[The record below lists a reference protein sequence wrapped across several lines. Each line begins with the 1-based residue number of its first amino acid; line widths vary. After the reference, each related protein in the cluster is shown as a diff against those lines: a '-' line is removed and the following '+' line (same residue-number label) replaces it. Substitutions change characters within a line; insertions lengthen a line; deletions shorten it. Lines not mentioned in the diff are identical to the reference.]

1 MSKGNGLNFGVWM
14 SGVDNR
20 IKAIEEYLGKFSE
33 YQRQK
38 THGLGEDT
46 RESDILRRGLQ
57 VFERELTDIKA
68 RSAEVL
74 REHRDL
80 RTIISNIDGTN
91 RHFEAGIRQVEARI
105 KELAYQTGVMSEVT
119 NGVSIRPE
127 RAVPA
132 IRMNRDTGAAEINP
146 IKVHTKTFSL
156 AATPRG
162 KITVPAN
169 GTAQVSFIIPPEQN
183 LEGDMEIYFL
193 ELASCTSTSCRVRL
207 GHTGLGGVYLM
218 NQPVHMLSVFGN
230 MNAGTQP
237 FQMYETIFLEPGL
250 ELTVEFFDFSGAP
263 NEIEVIAHGRKFIG
277 YTISGMDRRDL
288 INVFARNTWPF
299 WLTTDQPII
308 LTAGLEPDGTGVPT
322 PFQMTIP
329 RQYHA
334 ELAKSMRFGN
344 IGGVAAPVDYH
355 IMMTEGASGNL
366 ILDTVPINTVAGN
379 GNFPFPFPEPYL
391 ALRGTEL
398 MGNMYNDSGLAN
410 LATDF
415 VLHGRALPLSFPGQ
429 RNLEPLLDGR
439 NVELPPASNKDL
451 AIMRQIS
458 M

>member
-1 MSKGNGLNFGVWM
+1 MSKNGFNFGVWAA
-14 SGVDNR
+14 GVDNR
-20 IKAIEEYLGKFSE
+20 IKAIEEYLTKFSE
-33 YQRQK
+33 HQRQK
-38 THGLGEDT
+38 SHGLGEDT
-46 RESDILRRGLQ
+46 RESDVLRRGLQ
-57 VFERELTDIKA
+57 VFERDLTEIKA
-68 RSAEVL
+68 RNSEVL
-74 REHRDL
+74 AEHQDL
-80 RTIISNIDGTN
+80 RTIISGLEGTS
-91 RHFEAGIRQVEARI
+91 RILEKGVKVVESRL
-105 KELAYQTGVMSEVT
+105 KELAYHVGVFDEVA

-162 KITVPAN
+162 KVRVPAN
-169 GTAQVSFIIPPEQN
+169 GTAQVSFVIPPEQN

-193 ELASCTSTSCRVRL
+193 ELASATSTSCRVRL
-207 GHTGLGGVYLM
+207 SHTGLGGVYLM

-237 FQMYETIFLEPGL
+237 FQMYESIFLEPNL
-250 ELTVEFFDFSGAP
+250 ELIVEFFDFSGAD
-263 NEIEVIAHGRKFIG
+263 NYIEVVAHGRKFIG
-277 YTISGMDRRDL
+277 YTVNGMDRRGL

-299 WLTTDQPII
+299 WLTTDQPVL
-308 LTAGLEPDGTGVPT
+308 LTPGFQPDGSGYPT
-322 PFQMTIP
+322 PFSMTIP

-334 ELAKSMRFGN
+334 ELAKSMRFGTIN
-344 IGGVAAPVDYH
+344 GVPAPVDYH
-355 IMMTEGASGNL
+355 IEMQEGASGNL
-366 ILDTVPINTVAGN
+366 IFDTVPITTVAGS

-398 MGNMYNDSGLAN
+398 MGNWYNDNGLPN
-410 LATDF
+410 QTSDF
-415 VLHGRALPLSFPGQ
+415 ILHGRALPLSFPGQ

-439 NVELPPASNKDL
+439 VVELPPASNRDL
-451 AIMRQIS
+451 AIPRMIS

>member
-1 MSKGNGLNFGVWM
+1 MGKSNGFNFGVWA
-14 SGVDNR
+14 GGIENR
-20 IKAIEEYLGKFSE
+20 LKAVEAYLEKFSE
-33 YQRQK
+33 WQRAK

-46 RESDILRRGLQ
+46 RESDVLRRGLQ
-57 VFERELTDIKA
+57 VFERELVEVKA
-68 RSAEVL
+68 RNAEVQS
-74 REHRDL
+74 EHQDL
-80 RTIISNIDGTN
+80 RTIISGLEGSSVSLQ
-91 RHFEAGIRQVEARI
+91 RGVKQVEARL
-105 KELAYQTGVMSEVT
+105 KQLAYQVGVFDEIA

-132 IRMNRDTGAAEINP
+132 IRMNHDTGAAEINP

-169 GTAQVSFIIPPEQN
+169 GTAQVSFVIPPEQN

-193 ELASCTSTSCRVRL
+193 ELASATSTSCRVRL
-207 GHTGLGGVYLM
+207 SHTGLGGTYLM

-237 FQMYETIFLEPGL
+237 FQMYESIFLEPNL
-250 ELTVEFFDFSGAP
+250 ELIVDFFDFSGAP

-277 YTISGMDRRDL
+277 YTISGMDRRGL

-299 WLTTDQPII
+299 WLTTDQPV
-308 LTAGLEPDGTGVPT
+308 LLASGVNAPT
-322 PFQMTIP
+322 PFSMTVP
-329 RQYHA
+329 RTYHA

-344 IGGVAAPVDYH
+344 IGGVPAPVEYH
-355 IMMTEGASGNL
+355 IEMSEGASGNL

-398 MGNMYNDSGLAN
+398 MGNWYNDSGLAN
-410 LATDF
+410 QASDF
-415 VLHGRALPLSFPGQ
+415 VLHGRALPLSFPAQ

-439 NVELPPASNKDL
+439 VVELPPASNKDL
-451 AIMRQIS
+451 GIPRMVSR
-458 M
+458 